1 MKSKIDGKGEVKDM
15 LEMVIYAVG
24 FFVFTI
30 FLQWLL
36 HKIRRN
42 HNQGA
47 SAVWAGTGAMI
58 VICVIGLLTKNT
70 SYFAAMLGFII
81 ADEVGKQ
88 AGWQ

>member
-1 MKSKIDGKGEVKDM
+1 M
-15 LEMVIYAVG
+15 LGIVIYAVG

-36 HKIRRN
+36 YRLRKN

-47 SAVWAGTGAMI
+47 SAVWVGTGVMI
-58 VICVIGLLTKNT
+58 VICVIGLVTKNIN
-70 SYFAAMLGFII
+70 YFAALLGFI
-81 ADEVGKQ
+81 AGDELGKQ

>member
-1 MKSKIDGKGEVKDM
+1 M
-15 LEMVIYAVG
+15 LGIVIYAVG

-36 HKIRRN
+36 YHLRKN

-47 SAVWAGTGAMI
+47 SAVWVGTGVMI
-58 VICVIGLLTKNT
+58 VICVIGLVTKNIN
-70 SYFAAMLGFII
+70 YFAALLGFI
-81 ADEVGKQ
+81 AGDELGKQ